1 MSITVHILLSAMRAV
16 KKTGLIKGSD
26 TDVDENLRKAREYNR
41 RYPRSGIHPSYDAG
55 NRRGPV

>member
-16 KKTGLIKGSD
+16 KKTGLIKGPD

-41 RYPRSGIHPSYDAG
+41 RHMPSVQAECAR
-55 NRRGPV
+55 RRGNW